1 MQIAMIGLG
10 RMGANMA
17 QRLLRGGH
25 KVVGYDPADSAR
37 AALEQ
42 NGAESANSL
51 EQLVAKLKTPR
62 VIWLMVPAGAITDST
77 ITSLT
82 PMLTAG
88 DTLIDGGNSNFH
100 DTQRR
105 AAAVAQHQIN
115 YVDSGT
121 SGGIWGLAEGYSL
134 MIGGDEAVV
143 ERLRP
148 IFETLAPAPDRGWGR
163 VGAVGSGHYTK
174 MIHNGI
180 EYGLMQAYAEGFSI
194 LQHKTEFNLDLH
206 QIAEIWRY
214 GSVVRSWLL
223 DLTADA
229 LQKNP
234 TMKGIA
240 PYVADSGEG
249 RWTVA
254 EAIELGVPASVI
266 TLSLLERLR
275 SRDKDSFTDKLLA
288 AMRNQFGGH
297 AIKSDSRVEP
307 QRSGTRQL
315 GLMAAHRAAVADFEL
330 GENDRRDDGQCGERQ
345 QGKVNAVDHLRAGR
359 VHSVGNKQ

>member
-1 MQIAMIGLG
+1 MIGLG

-17 QRLLRGGH
+17 QRLMRGGH
-25 KVVGYDPADSAR
+25 KVVGYDPAEAAR
-37 AALEQ
+37 AVLEK
-42 NGAESANSL
+42 NGAQTAASL
-51 EQLVAKLKTPR
+51 EQMVAKLSAPR
-62 VIWLMVPAGAITDST
+62 TIWLMVPAGQITDST
-77 ITSLT
+77 ITNLV
-82 PMLTAG
+82 PLLAPG
-88 DTLIDGGNSNFH
+88 DTIIDGGNSNYR

-105 AAAVAQHQIN
+105 AAMVAQRKIQ

-148 IFETLAPAPDRGWGR
+148 IFETLAPAKNQGWGR
-163 VGAVGSGHYTK
+163 VGPVGSGHYTK
-174 MIHNGI
+174 MVHNGI

-194 LQHKTEFNLDLH
+194 LQHKSEFKLDL
-206 QIAEIWRY
+206 QQVAEIWRY

-229 LQKNP
+229 LGKNP
-234 TMKGIA
+234 TLAGIA

-254 EAIELGVPASVI
+254 DAIELGVSAPVI

-275 SRDKDSFTDKLLA
+275 SRDNDSFSDKLLA

-297 AIKSDSRVEP
+297 EIKKE
-307 QRSGTRQL
+307 
-315 GLMAAHRAAVADFEL
+315 
-330 GENDRRDDGQCGERQ
+330 
-345 QGKVNAVDHLRAGR
+345 
-359 VHSVGNKQ
+359 

>member
-1 MQIAMIGLG
+1 MEIAMIGLG

-17 QRLLRGGH
+17 QRLMRGGH
-25 KVVGYDPADSAR
+25 KVVGYDPAEAAR
-37 AALEQ
+37 AMLEK
-42 NGAESANSL
+42 NGAATAASL
-51 EQLVAKLKTPR
+51 EQMVAKLQTPR
-62 VIWLMVPAGAITDST
+62 AIWLMVPAGEITDNT
-77 ITSLT
+77 VNALV
-82 PMLTAG
+82 PLLAAG
-88 DTLIDGGNSNFH
+88 DTIIDGGNSNYR

-105 AAAVAQHQIN
+105 AAAAALRKIQ

-143 ERLRP
+143 QRLRP
-148 IFETLAPAPDRGWGR
+148 IFETLAPAKDQGWGR
-163 VGAVGSGHYTK
+163 VGPVGSGHYTK
-174 MIHNGI
+174 MVHNGI

-194 LQHKTEFNLDLH
+194 LQHKDEFKLDLH

-223 DLTADA
+223 DLTANA
-229 LQKNP
+229 LEKNP
-234 TMKGIA
+234 TLKGIA

-254 EAIELGVPASVI
+254 DAIELGVSAPVI

-275 SRDKDSFTDKLLA
+275 SRDNDSFSDKLLA

-297 AIKSDSRVEP
+297 EIKKE
-307 QRSGTRQL
+307 
-315 GLMAAHRAAVADFEL
+315 
-330 GENDRRDDGQCGERQ
+330 
-345 QGKVNAVDHLRAGR
+345 
-359 VHSVGNKQ
+359 